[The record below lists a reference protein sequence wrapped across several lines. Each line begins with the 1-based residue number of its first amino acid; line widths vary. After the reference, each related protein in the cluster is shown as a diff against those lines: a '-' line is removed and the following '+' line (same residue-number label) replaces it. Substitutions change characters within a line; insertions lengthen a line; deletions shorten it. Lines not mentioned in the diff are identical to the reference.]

1 MVAEL
6 LCAGIHFHAPPF
18 FNLTFICDKNSLSN
32 GEYMWAAHRTLFTHQ
47 YLYLHNIYT
56 IIKEKKWIYYH
67 KKAQQQIA
75 MICSRHHMC
84 NLDIMSFLNFHLN
97 RHVRFRDYYGFYILF
112 VYYSLNGRGIL
123 LTRIFTKKKEE
134 YEKDVSIT
142 LSHI

>member
-1 MVAEL
+1 MCWYSFSRSL
-6 LCAGIHFHAPPF
+6 F
-18 FNLTFICDKNSLSN
+18 FKFDIYICDKNSLSN
-32 GEYMWAAHRTLFTHQ
+32 GEYMWAAHRTLFIHQ

-67 KKAQQQIA
+67 NKAQQQIA

-123 LTRIFTKKKEE
+123 LTRIFTKKKKEC
-134 YEKDVSIT
+134 EKDVSIT